1 MLGSYLELVEFTLP
15 YGTPRPHRRT
25 TLSLSRWK
33 HAIFK
38 ARDPL
43 GQGNPESHF
52 CQNPNSLLAIKI
64 FRAIHFSF
72 GSPHL
77 FSHLTNKTTTYLSTL
92 APDPTIQPLTTTPI
106 H

>member
-52 CQNPNSLLAIKI
+52 CQNPNSLLAINQNFSRHPFF
-64 FRAIHFSF
+64 FRLAAAS
-72 GSPHL
+72 
-77 FSHLTNKTTTYLSTL
+77 SHISQTKQLLTL
-92 APDPTIQPLTTTPI
+92 AL
-106 H
+106 